1 MAQHFLIPLTVHLP
15 QEPKPSGGP
24 TERTGG
30 AGGGGASTQA
40 PVGPPTGGATPQGG
54 CFSPETMMFLPL
66 MLLVMWLM
74 IIRPEQKRKKEAAAM
89 MGALKQGEEVVTIGG
104 LHGIVHSVG
113 EREVVLQVDTIRM
126 TYDKTAIARVVR
138 NDPKPA
144 AKKS

>member
-1 MAQHFLIPLTVHLP
+1 MAQHFLTPLTVLLP
-15 QEPKPSGGP
+15 QEPKTSGGP

-30 AGGGGASTQA
+30 GPTGGTGTQVPLGPAPAGGGSGAPADCMSQLW
-40 PVGPPTGGATPQGG
+40 
-54 CFSPETMMFLPL
+54 FLPL
-66 MLLVMWLM
+66 FLLVLWLM
-74 IIRPEQKRKKEAAAM
+74 ILRPEQKRKKEAAAM

-104 LHGIVHSVG
+104 LHGIVHSVS